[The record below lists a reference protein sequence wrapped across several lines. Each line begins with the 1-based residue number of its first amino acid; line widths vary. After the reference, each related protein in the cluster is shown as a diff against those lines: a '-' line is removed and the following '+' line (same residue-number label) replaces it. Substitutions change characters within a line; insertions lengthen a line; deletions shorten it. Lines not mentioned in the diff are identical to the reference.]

1 MLNNYI
7 VPLIELLA
15 SGDIGF
21 MNAELTRQVYE
32 RRKIARCVV
41 DYFKV
46 VQNGEKMSSEAKI
59 RYYHAVTILLRDP
72 DYKRILLYLP
82 LSDLKGAPNFFKD
95 AYLDAWYSLLRVQD
109 VRENFYEGDSFE
121 VDARPEGK
129 MERIVKCVHLV
140 PWLIEAEYL
149 NYRDLVNI
157 LDANLDNEVLM
168 RSFANTLSFISDR
181 RLLSTHE
188 IEHLR
193 DMTAMAS
200 QRKWVAPLFISE
212 KRRKWLET
220 RESQPTEQT
229 LLTPKATLAGPFSAN
244 LPTLARDFEKVQSE
258 LKPQDIVLVGGS
270 RLKGYGVFDSDLDV
284 FSLKGLENNKEMR
297 AGSPHAAHLYFNSIW
312 IGGDGVMELLEVAI
326 GKAEAYYGAPDRRR
340 SIERLES
347 DLLQYRLLH
356 KGYQRFMRGRN
367 SLAEGYSDLD
377 GDCPF
382 YDEGYRKIATEL
394 FVKYVFIPKS
404 IKTARD

>member
-149 NYRDLVNI
+149 K
-157 LDANLDNEVLM
+157 
-168 RSFANTLSFISDR
+168 
-181 RLLSTHE
+181 
-188 IEHLR
+188 HLGCKFR
-193 DMTAMAS
+193 
-200 QRKWVAPLFISE
+200 
-212 KRRKWLET
+212 
-220 RESQPTEQT
+220 
-229 LLTPKATLAGPFSAN
+229 
-244 LPTLARDFEKVQSE
+244 
-258 LKPQDIVLVGGS
+258 
-270 RLKGYGVFDSDLDV
+270 
-284 FSLKGLENNKEMR
+284 
-297 AGSPHAAHLYFNSIW
+297 
-312 IGGDGVMELLEVAI
+312 
-326 GKAEAYYGAPDRRR
+326 
-340 SIERLES
+340 
-347 DLLQYRLLH
+347 
-356 KGYQRFMRGRN
+356 
-367 SLAEGYSDLD
+367 
-377 GDCPF
+377 
-382 YDEGYRKIATEL
+382 
-394 FVKYVFIPKS
+394 
-404 IKTARD
+404 